1 MNPASAAPE
10 NAPAPAAN
18 HALATAEAQAQFG
31 FLADL
36 IPQLVWLT
44 DPVGNH
50 IYFNQR
56 WTDFTGYGLAES
68 VGPDMWNHLLHP
80 DDQARARATWG
91 HALATG
97 EDYRIEY
104 RFKDKTGRYRWF
116 LGAALPRRDA
126 QGTIVAWFGTCTDIE
141 EQRLLREQLET
152 SYQNLEAKV
161 MFRTLEL
168 EHELQALRSRQ
179 GGPVGAV

>member
-1 MNPASAAPE
+1 MTSDPAAQPAAPQ
-10 NAPAPAAN
+10 AAAPAAN
-18 HALATAEAQAQFG
+18 HALAGPEAQSQFG

-44 DPVGNH
+44 DPAGNH

-56 WTDFTGYGLAES
+56 WTDFTGYGLAQS

-80 DDQARARATWG
+80 DDQARARQTWG
-91 HALATG
+91 HSLATG

-104 RFKDKTGRYRWF
+104 RFQDKSGAYRWF
-116 LGAALPRRDA
+116 LGAALPRRAAD
-126 QGTIVAWFGTCTDIE
+126 GTIVAWFGTCTDID
-141 EQRLLREQLET
+141 EQYRLRQQLEAA
-152 SYQNLEAKV
+152 YADLEAKV

-168 EHELQALRSRQ
+168 EHEVQRLRGQ
-179 GGPVGAV
+179 